1 MRDLSSALAF
11 VGRGSFFLILMRA
24 ASKQGPLQASN
35 RRIASNN
42 NNKQQQ
48 QHQAKHIAGSE
59 ARLVGFGD
67 LKPGL
72 VPAEIRERAEKCA
85 IFPARL
91 RLLGEARSSC
101 P

>member
-11 VGRGSFFLILMRA
+11 VGRGSFFLTLMRA
-24 ASKQGPLQASN
+24 ASKQSPLQASN
-35 RRIASNN
+35 KHIASNN

-48 QHQAKHIAGSE
+48 AKHIAASE
-59 ARLVGFGD
+59 ARPVGFGD
-67 LKPGL
+67 PNPGL
-72 VPAEIRERAEKCA
+72 VPAETRERVEKCA